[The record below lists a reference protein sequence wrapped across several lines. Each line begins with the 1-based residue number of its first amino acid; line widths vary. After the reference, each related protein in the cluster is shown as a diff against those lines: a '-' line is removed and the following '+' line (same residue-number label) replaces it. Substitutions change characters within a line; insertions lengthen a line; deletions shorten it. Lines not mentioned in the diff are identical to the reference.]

1 MMAALQ
7 ALFLKAW
14 CAAPSATIGA
24 LLARLGL
31 GKHREDAYGKR
42 P

>member
-14 CAAPSATIGA
+14 CAAPSATIRA
-24 LLARLGL
+24 LMVRWGL
-31 GKHREDAYGKR
+31 GK
-42 P
+42 